1 MHRADNFQ
9 VPFVWKPGS
18 LSFLE
23 ISGCVK
29 ACTGIECTYFLCEKE
44 SNYVPSE
51 ERLLLLVICNLHDVL
66 NYFPQ
71 LCRSK
76 LKSYVRLKCAA
87 YVRVLTGT

>member
-23 ISGCVK
+23 ISGSVK
-29 ACTGIECTYFLCEKE
+29 ACTRIDFTYFLSEKE
-44 SNYVPSE
+44 SNYVPSD
-51 ERLLLLVICNLHDVL
+51 ERWFLLVICNLHDVL

-71 LCRSK
+71 LCHSK

-87 YVRVLTGT
+87 YVQTEKR